1 MTALGTSLGVTWY
14 LNIHV
19 ASGPTQLKKRFA
31 AVWGKTEVFVS
42 LPLLWDITSEK
53 SWRIYSTWSL
63 QLEYQ
68 QQWVYGLRLERR
80 LQIRY
85 GDLRQHRTRLSIRY
99 GDHPVVR
106 GRFRLPY
113 ADLHLARQH
122 FHAAYWLTTRLQV
135 AHALAYAITQVNVL
149 HTRFLLPWAL
159 LEDTHLQAVVNN
171 PELVWQAHDV
181 QLVSTTLSCDED
193 SPVWIASLD
202 IAEVQDFARIAIGD
216 LITLTLGLEVF
227 KLIID
232 GKTLSRESAVE
243 PRYTLS
249 AVSPVARLE
258 APFAHPAPL
267 YQTAAIAAH
276 TAVINQIGPVDW
288 QLPLWTI
295 PAGRLMLQDVTP
307 LAAARQIVNAIGG
320 LLESQP
326 DGRVIC
332 RRRHPISIPDYAH
345 AAVVHTLNDGDI
357 ISSRAQIAPMRG
369 FNRVTLA
376 NEEAATAA
384 SSDRIEYQAEDTQKG
399 TVRVYRGAL
408 RAVQLVHTGHPA
420 TRLEA
425 LGEVSRTETERVEFI
440 EGVASTRY
448 PIDRVLASLW
458 QHLDLGPLRWEGQTL
473 TASTAGYSLLQ
484 ITYVTHS
491 LDWAVQLAAE
501 EEVQFVLVD
510 A

>member
-1 MTALGTSLGVTWY
+1 MNALGTSFGFTWY

-31 AVWGKTEVFVS
+31 AIWGKTEVFVAQTTR
-42 LPLLWDITSEK
+42 WDITTEK
-53 SWRIYSTWSL
+53 SWRFHSGWSL
-63 QLEYQ
+63 QLVLPQ
-68 QQWVYGLRLERR
+68 RWVYGLRLERR
-80 LQIRY
+80 HQIRY
-85 GDLRQHRTRLSIRY
+85 GDLRQHRTRLSSGY
-99 GDHPVVR
+99 GDQPISR
-106 GRFRLPY
+106 GRLRLPY
-113 ADLHLARQH
+113 SDLHLARQH
-122 FHAAYWLTTRLQV
+122 FHAAYWLTTRLQ
-135 AHALAYAITQVNVL
+135 ASHALPYAIADVNFL
-149 HTRFLLPWAL
+149 RTRFMLPWAL
-159 LEDTHLQAVVNN
+159 LDDTRLQAVVNN
-171 PELVWQAHDV
+171 PELVWQAHAV
-181 QLVSTTLSCDED
+181 QLLSATLSCDED
-193 SPVWIASLD
+193 SPVWIASLE

-227 KLIID
+227 TLMID

-249 AVSPVARLE
+249 AMSPVARLE

-267 YQTAAIAAH
+267 YQAAAIAAH
-276 TAVINQIGPVDW
+276 TVVINQIGPVDW
-288 QLPLWTI
+288 QLPVWTI
-295 PAGRLMLQDVTP
+295 PAARLMLQDVTP
-307 LAAARQIVNAIGG
+307 LAAARQIVSAIGG

-345 AAVVHTLNDGDI
+345 AAVVHTLSDGDI

-376 NEEAATAA
+376 NEDAATAA
-384 SSDRIEYQAEDTQKG
+384 SSDRIEYQAEDTQQG

-408 RAVQLVHTGHPA
+408 RPVRLVHTGHPA
-420 TRLEA
+420 TVVEA

-448 PIDRVLASLW
+448 PIARVLASLW
-458 QHLDLGPLRWEGQTL
+458 QHVDLGPLRWEGQTL